1 MSGFPPSPPQQVT
14 LSNWQQPD
22 SLRWSFRHMR
32 EIIPTHPI
40 AGGGVASPL
49 TVHEQDLGEIPVP
62 LADTQS
68 TVSQILDS
76 TFADGLL
83 VLHEG
88 AVVTERYF
96 EGMTA
101 STRHLVMSVSKS
113 IVGCVAGVLVE
124 RGQLDPRA
132 AVTAYVPEV
141 AGSGYDGA
149 SVRDVLDMRTGV
161 AFSEAY
167 TSDDSEVRVMERS
180 MGWAPRRPDDPNGA
194 YDYLTTLGTAG
205 PHGAGFV
212 YRSCDTDMLGW
223 MCERAAGRRMAD
235 LISTLIWQP
244 MGAEFDADI
253 TCDSVGTAVHDG
265 GISATLRDLARFG
278 QLLLD
283 DGRAG
288 DRQVV
293 PTAWLTDAYTPTPD
307 VREAFAHTDNE
318 PMLPGGWY
326 RDQFWFFHPE
336 SGPVLLCLG
345 IHGQLVFVDRAT
357 RTVVVKQSR
366 WPDAQNATHLAATL
380 RACLAIATTLA
391 SVRSGRTRKRRGMLR
406 R

>member
-1 MSGFPPSPPQQVT
+1 
-14 LSNWQQPD
+14 
-22 SLRWSFRHMR
+22 
-32 EIIPTHPI
+32 
-40 AGGGVASPL
+40 
-49 TVHEQDLGEIPVP
+49 
-62 LADTQS
+62 
-68 TVSQILDS
+68 
-76 TFADGLL
+76 
-83 VLHEG
+83 
-88 AVVTERYF
+88 
-96 EGMTA
+96 
-101 STRHLVMSVSKS
+101 
-113 IVGCVAGVLVE
+113 
-124 RGQLDPRA
+124 
-132 AVTAYVPEV
+132 
-141 AGSGYDGA
+141 
-149 SVRDVLDMRTGV
+149 
-161 AFSEAY
+161 
-167 TSDDSEVRVMERS
+167 
-180 MGWAPRRPDDPNGA
+180 
-194 YDYLTTLGTAG
+194 
-205 PHGAGFV
+205 
-212 YRSCDTDMLGW
+212 MLGW

-357 RTVVVKQSR
+357 RTVVVKQSSLAGRPECRPIWRRPCARAWRSPRR
-366 WPDAQNATHLAATL
+366 WRPGVRAARASAVACCGADDAMAAQAPRSA
-380 RACLAIATTLA
+380 RAA
-391 SVRSGRTRKRRGMLR
+391 GG
-406 R
+406 